1 MKSWLSE
8 ERKGWDTKK
17 QFCFKNSKLNIW
29 HTNSEW
35 WSYFKCRPLQLF
47 HSDEGL
53 MLWTSVPKLLMTA
66 NLHYKLVNET
76 KLSFYNLVCYS
87 THNLCVQVFFMSLLK
102 DFNSSFFCINLN
114 LWWLI
119 IDLELLVISDC
130 QGKCQPNPCAA
141 MPSRQMKIKETC
153 IFLLK
158 TTHKSP
164 REPFSDHFTT
174 LSLKIDS
181 NNFTRFISKV

>member
-1 MKSWLSE
+1 MKNG
-8 ERKGWDTKK
+8 KDGTQKN

-29 HTNSEW
+29 HTDSEW

-53 MLWTSVPKLLMTA
+53 MLRTSVPKLLMTA

-76 KLSFYNLVCYS
+76 KLSYYNLVCYS
-87 THNLCVQVFFMSLLK
+87 THNWSVQVFLSF
-102 DFNSSFFCINLN
+102 FVFFCINLN

-119 IDLELLVISDC
+119 IDQELLVISDC
-130 QGKCQPNPCAA
+130 QGKCQPNSCAA
-141 MPSRQMKIKETC
+141 MSSRQMKIRETC

-164 REPFSDHFTT
+164 REPFTVHFTT
-174 LSLKIDS
+174 LSIKTDS
-181 NNFTRFISKV
+181 NNFTHFTSKV

>member
-1 MKSWLSE
+1 MK
-8 ERKGWDTKK
+8 KGKDGTQKK
-17 QFCFKNSKLNIW
+17 QLCFKNSKLNIW
-29 HTNSEW
+29 HTDSEW

-53 MLWTSVPKLLMTA
+53 MLRTSVPKLLMTA

-76 KLSFYNLVCYS
+76 KLSYYNLVCYS
-87 THNLCVQVFFMSLLK
+87 THNWPVSRFFVMSLLK
-102 DFNSSFFCINLN
+102 DFDSSFCCINLN

-119 IDLELLVISDC
+119 IDQELLVISDC

-141 MPSRQMKIKETC
+141 MSSRQMKIKETC

-164 REPFSDHFTT
+164 REPFSVHFTT

-181 NNFTRFISKV
+181 NNFTHFTSKV

>member
-1 MKSWLSE
+1 MK
-8 ERKGWDTKK
+8 KGKDGTQKK

-29 HTNSEW
+29 HTDTEW

-53 MLWTSVPKLLMTA
+53 MLRTSVPKLITTA
-66 NLHYKLVNET
+66 NLHYKLVTET
-76 KLSFYNLVCYS
+76 KLSYYNLVCYW
-87 THNLCVQVFFMSLLK
+87 THNWRVQVFFMSLLK
-102 DFNSSFFCINLN
+102 DFNSSFFFCINLN

-119 IDLELLVISDC
+119 IDQELLVISDR
-130 QGKCQPNPCAA
+130 QGKCQLNPCAA
-141 MPSRQMKIKETC
+141 MSSRQMEIKETC

-164 REPFSDHFTT
+164 KEPFSVHFTT

-181 NNFTRFISKV
+181 NNFTHFTSKV